1 MYMVSACLLGCDCKY
16 SGGNNRNE
24 DVISFLQDK
33 EYIKVCPEIE
43 GGLSTPREPSE
54 ILDGTGNDVLAG
66 NSKVITKTGVDV
78 TDNFV
83 LGAQKILKEAILNK
97 VKMAILKSKS
107 PSCGCGI
114 IYDGSF
120 SGTIRQ
126 GNGVTAELLLKN
138 GIDVCDESSFCQGE

>member
-1 MYMVSACLLGCDCKY
+1 MVSACLLGCDCKY

-24 DVISFLQDK
+24 DVINFLQGK
-33 EYIKVCPEIE
+33 EYIKVCPEVE
-43 GGLSTPREPSE
+43 GGLSTQREPSE
-54 ILDGTGNDVLAG
+54 ILDGTGSDVLAG
-66 NSKVITKTGVDV
+66 NSRVISKTGFDV

-97 VKMAILKSKS
+97 VKIAILKSKS

-138 GIDVCDESSFCQGE
+138 GIDVCDESSFCQDE

>member
-24 DVISFLQDK
+24 DVIKFLKDK
-33 EYIKVCPEIE
+33 EYIKVCPEVE
-43 GGLSTPREPSE
+43 GGLRTPREPSE
-54 ILDGTGNDVLAG
+54 ILDGTGDDVLAG

-97 VKMAILKSKS
+97 VKIAILKSKS

-138 GIDVCDESSFCQGE
+138 GIDVCDESSFCQSE